1 MKIVKTLLALS
12 TVLCFNAATAATND
26 IEVVAELTNTRPGNI
41 TITPNGR
48 MILSQQPLDDPELR
62 VVELMANGT
71 LQPFPTLDWA
81 DGPEKGEVGFAA
93 VIGVHTTQEGII
105 WILDMGSATSQAKLV
120 GWDSIKNSLFKIIPI
135 EKNALLANSFLQDFA
150 IDEQRNKIYIADTT
164 LGNLAGLTKPAFVVV
179 DLETGQ
185 SRRVLEAN
193 AKLMPPKHDVVIDG
207 SLLGASREDGT
218 IDAIYLGL
226 NPIAIDS
233 QNNWVYFGTVNG
245 SDLFRIPTS
254 VLADDNATDIKLAA
268 SIELFG
274 QKRPS
279 DGITIDDKGNVYT
292 GDIENSAVGI
302 VNKAGYSVLA
312 QDKTLLSWPDGFA
325 IDNGWL
331 YITQNQL
338 HLTAP
343 LNEGEAHGTKPYHI
357 VRIKLPE

>member
-1 MKIVKTLLALS
+1 MKIVKSLLALS
-12 TVLCFNAATAATND
+12 ILLSFNAAQAATKD
-26 IEVVAELTNTRPGNI
+26 IEVVAELSNTRPGNL

-48 MILSQQPLDDPELR
+48 MILSQQPLDNPELR
-62 VVELMANGT
+62 VVELMANGS

-93 VIGVHTTQEGII
+93 VIGVHTTKDGIV
-105 WILDMGSATSQAKLV
+105 WVLDMGSATSQPKLV
-120 GWDSIKNSLFKIIPI
+120 AWDSVKNSLFKIIPI
-135 EKNALLANSFLQDFA
+135 DKSALAANSFLQDFA

-164 LGNLAGLTKPAFVVV
+164 LGNLVGLTKPAFVVV
-179 DLETGQ
+179 DLESGQ

-193 AKLMPPKHDVVIDG
+193 AKLMPPKHEVIIDG
-207 SLLGASREDGT
+207 SSLGTQREDGT
-218 IDAIYLGL
+218 KEAIYLGL
-226 NPIAIDS
+226 NPITIDS
-233 QNNWVYFGTVNG
+233 ENNWVYFGTVNG
-245 SDLFRIPTS
+245 SDLFRIPTN
-254 VLADDNATDIKLAA
+254 VLADEHATDTSLSA

-279 DGITIDDKGNVYT
+279 DGIIIDDKGNVYT
-292 GDIENSAVGI
+292 GDIENSAIGV
-302 VNKAGYSVLA
+302 VNKTGYSVLA

-343 LNEGEAHGTKPYHI
+343 LNEGEAQGTKPYRI
-357 VRIKLPE
+357 LRIKLPE